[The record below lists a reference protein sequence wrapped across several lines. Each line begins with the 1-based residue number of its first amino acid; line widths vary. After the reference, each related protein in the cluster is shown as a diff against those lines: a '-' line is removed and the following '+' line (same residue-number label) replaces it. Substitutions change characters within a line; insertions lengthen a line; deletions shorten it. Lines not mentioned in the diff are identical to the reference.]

1 MARWENEDGLDVKFG
16 TTRSTVRVDGTK
28 NAEDHR
34 MVVYLSDATAVA
46 TTDTAAVTEPTEAFI
61 PSGAIITRAYF
72 VVDTAFTSGGSATLD
87 IGTKQKAGT
96 NIDDDGIDA
105 AVAVAALAANAVIDC
120 DGALVPGQT
129 TADSYIMFTYN
140 TAAFTAGAGRL
151 IVEYTVD

>member
-1 MARWENEDGLDVKFG
+1 MAWENADGLDVKFG
-16 TTRSTVRVDGTK
+16 TERATVRVDGIK

-34 MVVYLSDATAVA
+34 VVVNLPDATALA
-46 TTDTAAVTEPTEAFI
+46 TTDTAAVSEPTEAFI
-61 PSGAIITRAYF
+61 PSGAIITAAYI

-105 AVAVAALAANAVIDC
+105 AVAVAALAANAVIEC

-140 TAAFTAGAGRL
+140 TAAFTAGAARV
-151 IVEYTVD
+151 IIEYTLD